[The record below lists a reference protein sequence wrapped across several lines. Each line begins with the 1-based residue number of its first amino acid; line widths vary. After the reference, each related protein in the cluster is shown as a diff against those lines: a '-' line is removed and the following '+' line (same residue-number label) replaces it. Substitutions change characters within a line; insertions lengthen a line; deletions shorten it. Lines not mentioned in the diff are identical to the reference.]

1 MTSKVNKDLLLKNL
15 DKLHTTLLGVL
26 CIRRNLNIENE
37 DVVEYCKKR
46 ISHNEALIYHKGKNW
61 YCEIDNI
68 RITINS
74 YSFTIITTHKM
85 GIKL

>member
-1 MTSKVNKDLLLKNL
+1 MNKDLLLKNL

-26 CIRRNLNIENE
+26 CIRRNLNIEN
-37 DVVEYCKKR
+37 CKKG
-46 ISHNEALIYHKGKNW
+46 ISHNEVLINHVGKNW

-74 YSFTIITTHKM
+74 YSFTIIAAHKM